1 MVVVVGVSGMGLSL
15 CRRLATWDELGESV
29 WESAVNPFLKSFTS
43 PGAKH
48 AVLGI
53 CRGAQVLRCPVPTYL
68 PLVSI
73 FSPPASTYFYR
84 GTKYWKFDNER
95 LKTEPGYPK
104 SILRDFMGCHT
115 ELVPDPNPRWPDVDR
130 PPFNPDGDGG
140 TEGEEE
146 EEEEE
151 DEDYNEGDGQP
162 GRDVDVVVQIDEY
175 TRTMSV
181 VMVLVLLVLLLCIL
195 GLIYVIVQMQRK
207 GAPRMLLYCK
217 RSLQEWV

>member
-1 MVVVVGVSGMGLSL
+1 MCCAWQGTAASHPSPPSLS
-15 CRRLATWDELGESV
+15 
-29 WESAVNPFLKSFTS
+29 P
-43 PGAKH
+43 
-48 AVLGI
+48 
-53 CRGAQVLRCPVPTYL
+53 
-68 PLVSI
+68 
-73 FSPPASTYFYR
+73 PPASTYFYR

-104 SILRDFMGCHT
+104 SILRDFMGCQV
-115 ELVPDPNPRWPDVDR
+115 ELVPDPNPRWPDVDQ
-130 PPFNPDGDGG
+130 PPFNPDGDENPGG
-140 TEGEEE
+140 RSEGEEEDE

-151 DEDYNEGDGQP
+151 DEEDYSEG
-162 GRDVDVVVQIDEY
+162 GRKQGGDVDVVVQIDEY

-207 GAPRMLLYCK
+207 GTPRMLLYCK

>member
-1 MVVVVGVSGMGLSL
+1 MLRACPL
-15 CRRLATWDELGESV
+15 TPRLHL
-29 WESAVNPFLKSFTS
+29 
-43 PGAKH
+43 
-48 AVLGI
+48 
-53 CRGAQVLRCPVPTYL
+53 L
-68 PLVSI
+68 P
-73 FSPPASTYFYR
+73 PPASTYFYR

-115 ELVPDPNPRWPDVDR
+115 ELVPDPHPRWPDGDQ
-130 PPFNPDGDGG
+130 PPFNPDGDGRA
-140 TEGEEE
+140 EDREEEE

-151 DEDYNEGDGQP
+151 DEEDYSEGGRQP
-162 GRDVDVVVQIDEY
+162 GGDVDVVVQIDEY

-195 GLIYVIVQMQRK
+195 GLIYVIIQMQRK

>member
-1 MVVVVGVSGMGLSL
+1 MN
-15 CRRLATWDELGESV
+15 A
-29 WESAVNPFLKSFTS
+29 FLKGFTS
-43 PGAKH
+43 PGAKP
-48 AVLGI
+48 ALLGTCRSARVLH
-53 CRGAQVLRCPVPTYL
+53 CPVPTDL
-68 PLVSI
+68 LLVSI

>member
-1 MVVVVGVSGMGLSL
+1 MS
-15 CRRLATWDELGESV
+15 CAC
-29 WESAVNPFLKSFTS
+29 PFS
-43 PGAKH
+43 PH
-48 AVLGI
+48 LH
-53 CRGAQVLRCPVPTYL
+53 L
-68 PLVSI
+68 PP
-73 FSPPASTYFYR
+73 PPASTYFYR

-115 ELVPDPNPRWPDVDR
+115 ELLPDPHPRWPDGDR
-130 PPFNPDGDGG
+130 PPFNPNGDGR
-140 TEGEEE
+140 TEGKEEEDE

-151 DEDYNEGDGQP
+151 DEEDYSEGGRQP
-162 GRDVDVVVQIDEY
+162 GGDVDVVVQIDEY

-207 GAPRMLLYCK
+207 GTPRMLLYCK

>member
-1 MVVVVGVSGMGLSL
+1 VTYGQGIPYDSIDTAVWWEPTGHTFFFRGDRYWRFNEDTRSVDPGYPKPI
-15 CRRLATWDELGESV
+15 SV
-29 WESAVNPFLKSFTS
+29 WVGIPPSPKGAFLS
-43 PGAKH
+43 PDA
-48 AVLGI
+48 
-53 CRGAQVLRCPVPTYL
+53 
-68 PLVSI
+68 S
-73 FSPPASTYFYR
+73 STYFYR

-115 ELVPDPNPRWPDVDR
+115 ELVPDPHPRWPDVDQ
-130 PPFNPDGDGG
+130 PPFNPDGDGPA
-140 TEGEEE
+140 EGEEE

-151 DEDYNEGDGQP
+151 EEDEEDYGEAGHQP
-162 GRDVDVVVQIDEY
+162 GGDVDVVVQIDEY

>member
-1 MVVVVGVSGMGLSL
+1 MGSPLWLPGRMGWGGCLGGSGEGLHPTHPSL
-15 CRRLATWDELGESV
+15 PS
-29 WESAVNPFLKSFTS
+29 S
-43 PGAKH
+43 PH
-48 AVLGI
+48 
-53 CRGAQVLRCPVPTYL
+53 
-68 PLVSI
+68 
-73 FSPPASTYFYR
+73 PASTYFYR

-115 ELVPDPNPRWPDVDR
+115 ELIPDPHPRWPDGNR
-130 PPFNPDGDGG
+130 PPFNPDGDGRA
-140 TEGEEE
+140 EGEEEE

-151 DEDYNEGDGQP
+151 DEDYSEGSHQP
-162 GRDVDVVVQIDEY
+162 GGDVDVVVQIDEY

-195 GLIYVIVQMQRK
+195 GLIYVIVQMQKK

>member
-1 MVVVVGVSGMGLSL
+1 M
-15 CRRLATWDELGESV
+15 
-29 WESAVNPFLKSFTS
+29 
-43 PGAKH
+43 
-48 AVLGI
+48 
-53 CRGAQVLRCPVPTYL
+53 PTHL

-146 EEEEE
+146 EEE